1 MNTIE
6 EINDTI
12 ITTVKRPRG
21 RPRVPEDQ
29 KKKSDAAYHIAYYF
43 RTKLSETVRC
53 ELCNCKVTN
62 QKMKRH
68 QESKKCKELSSYR
81 VMLDEVDDEEI

>member
-81 VMLDEVDDEEI
+81 VIIDEVDVEEI